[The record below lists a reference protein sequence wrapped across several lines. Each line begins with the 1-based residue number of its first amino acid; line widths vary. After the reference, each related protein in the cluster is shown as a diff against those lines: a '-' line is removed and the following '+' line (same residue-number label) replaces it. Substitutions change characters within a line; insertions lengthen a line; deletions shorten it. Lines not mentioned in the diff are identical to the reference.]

1 MENKHIPVLL
11 HEAIAGLNIN
21 PNGIYVDCTLGG
33 AGHASEIL
41 RRLSAQGFLYC
52 FDQDNYSVLRGKER
66 LANISDNFTV
76 IEDNFLNIKKHLEV
90 LGVNKVD
97 GILYDL
103 GVSSF
108 QFDIP
113 ERGFSYRYDAP
124 LDMRMDQSAK
134 TDAFYVVNNYSFE
147 DLMRIFFEYGEEKFA
162 RFIANKIVKSRQL
175 KPINTTFELVDL
187 IKSALPNKELNKKGH
202 PAKKVFQAL
211 RIEVNQE
218 LEILEQSLINAIDLL
233 KVGGR
238 LAVITFHSLEDR
250 IAKQLFK
257 RLSTIEIPK
266 GLAIIVDEEPLI
278 NLVNRKVI
286 TADTEELD
294 DNFRAHSAKLRVVE
308 KNKKI

>member
-1 MENKHIPVLL
+1 MDKHVPVLL
-11 HEAIAGLNIN
+11 KETIDLLEIK
-21 PNGIYVDCTLGG
+21 PNGIYVDMTLGG
-33 AGHASEIL
+33 GGHSEAIL
-41 RRLSAQGFLYC
+41 VNLPQGKLFG
-52 FDQDNYSVLRGKER
+52 FDQDIYAINKAAER
-66 LANISDNFTV
+66 LKMYPNFKP
-76 IEDNFLNIKKHLEV
+76 INDNFLNAKERLSN
-90 LGVNKVD
+90 LGIHEVD
-97 GILYDL
+97 GIIFDL

-134 TDAFYVVNNYSFE
+134 TDAFYVINNYSFE

-175 KPINTTFELVDL
+175 KPINTTFELVDI

>member
-1 MENKHIPVLL
+1 MDKHIPVLL
-11 HEAIAGLNIN
+11 KETIDLMDIKS
-21 PNGIYVDCTLGG
+21 NGIYVDMTLGG
-33 AGHASEIL
+33 GGHSEAIL
-41 RRLSAQGFLYC
+41 ERLTDGKLFG
-52 FDQDNYSVLRGKER
+52 FDQDIYAINKASER
-66 LANISDNFTV
+66 LMEKNNFIPINDNFV
-76 IEDNFLNIKKHLEV
+76 NAKKRLFD
-90 LGVNKVD
+90 LGVQEVD
-97 GILYDL
+97 GIIFDL

-147 DLMRIFFEYGEEKFA
+147 ELVRIFFEYGEEKYS

-175 KPINTTFELVDL
+175 KPINTTFELVDI

-218 LEILEQSLINAIDLL
+218 LEILEESLKNAIDLL
-233 KVGGR
+233 KVKGR

-257 RLSTIEIPK
+257 RLSKIEIPK
-266 GLAIIVDEEPLI
+266 GLAIIVEEEPLI

-286 TADTEELD
+286 TADTDELD

-308 KNKKI
+308 KNKKL